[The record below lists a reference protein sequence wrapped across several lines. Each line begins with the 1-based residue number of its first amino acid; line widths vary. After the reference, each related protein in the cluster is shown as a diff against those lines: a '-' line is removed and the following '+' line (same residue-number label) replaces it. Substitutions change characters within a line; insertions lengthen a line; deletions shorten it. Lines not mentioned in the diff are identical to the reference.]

1 MLGNELDAWRSHNT
15 CLFDVVGVSGTGV
28 VVLLPDFWGKAMS
41 AAQIKVFHNPFKD
54 GRESVESDLC
64 SRRPATNRTPEN
76 VEHVQA
82 SITKDQ
88 RTV

>member
-1 MLGNELDAWRSHNT
+1 MVQ
-15 CLFDVVGVSGTGV
+15 C
-28 VVLLPDFWGKAMS
+28 P
-41 AAQIKVFHNPFKD
+41 AQIKVWHKCFKD